1 MILPTGLPLAA
12 KSMKTTGFLE
22 AAAAKARTA
31 MGLRIA
37 VLTTLVKVLENMVG
51 CKSDD
56 RGTKK

>member
-51 CKSDD
+51 CKSND